1 MKLHKAKI
9 RQGNL
14 MEVLENGV
22 IKASAPGLFSF
33 SDDPAKLPPIMPWQ
47 IGSNCNSFSK
57 PKLYE
62 NIWIMNFLDNPTQL
76 YWFRKD
82 RVSDNSNIN
91 ITEENVEILCN
102 RDVNGEWATIYFSDG
117 SGWVISKGVSLITI
131 NGDGNIILDTGL
143 DKRAISISPESIAL
157 GTASGKASH
166 PAAYG
171 DEVVDV
177 LSLIVSMLKQI
188 QLVAMPNP
196 HTMAIGTILS
206 GMIPLKEAK
215 IPNITSTNVSLE

>member
-1 MKLHKAKI
+1 MKLHKAII
-9 RQGNL
+9 RPGNV

-62 NIWIMNFLDNPTQL
+62 NVWIMNFLDNPRQL

-91 ITEENVEILCN
+91 TTEENVEILCN

-117 SGWVISKGVSLITI
+117 SGWVISKGSSIITI
-131 NGDGNIILDTGL
+131 TSDGNIVLDTGL
-143 DKRAISISPESIAL
+143 NKRAISISPESIAL

-171 DEVVDV
+171 DEIADT
-177 LSLIVSMLKQI
+177 LALIVSMLKQI
-188 QLVAMPNP
+188 QLVAIPNP
-196 HTMAIGTILS
+196 YTMAIGTVLA
-206 GMIPLKEAK
+206 GMIPLIEAK

>member
-1 MKLHKAKI
+1 MKLHKAII
-9 RQGNL
+9 RPGNV

-62 NIWIMNFLDNPTQL
+62 NIWIMNFLDNPRQL

-117 SGWVISKGVSLITI
+117 
-131 NGDGNIILDTGL
+131 
-143 DKRAISISPESIAL
+143 
-157 GTASGKASH
+157 
-166 PAAYG
+166 Y
-171 DEVVDV
+171 
-177 LSLIVSMLKQI
+177 
-188 QLVAMPNP
+188 PN
-196 HTMAIGTILS
+196 A
-206 GMIPLKEAK
+206 
-215 IPNITSTNVSLE
+215 